1 MLVSVEMCDCINC
14 HNALSEPIQF
24 ELCDEKSGS
33 ESQSKKGGTFA
44 PPGAKGGSIISAAV
58 GRTSHFSAF
67 HRLADCTL
75 EVLLGQVRVTHGHL
89 QRAVTQQLGH
99 QP

>member
-44 PPGAKGGSIISAAV
+44 PPGAKGGSIISAGAKV
-58 GRTSHFSAF
+58 DISAF
-67 HRLADCTL
+67 HHLADCTL
-75 EVLLGQVRVTHGHL
+75 EMLLGQVGVTHRHL
-89 QRAVTQQLGH
+89 QRAVSQ
-99 QP
+99 